1 MAPQQRLNPLLFLQG
16 ILGVLLY
23 LNAGALAAY
32 QPFRLSLG
40 TLALTIGSVAVV
52 ALLLARLVPDKRR
65 LVAATAMFG
74 TSLLSISQWLFGA
87 WIPSLNQLLYSKVQ
101 W

>member
-1 MAPQQRLNPLLFLQG
+1 MH
-16 ILGVLLY
+16 
-23 LNAGALAAY
+23 AGTLAAF

-40 TLALTIGSVAVV
+40 TLALTLGSMAVL

-87 WIPSLNQLLYSKVQ
+87 WIPSLNQLLHSKVGG
-101 W
+101 